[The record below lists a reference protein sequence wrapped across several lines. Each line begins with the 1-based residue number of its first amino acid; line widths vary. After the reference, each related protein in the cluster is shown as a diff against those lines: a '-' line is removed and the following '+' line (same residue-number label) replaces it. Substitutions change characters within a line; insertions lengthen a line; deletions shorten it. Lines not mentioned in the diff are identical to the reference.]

1 MIRASEVAEYVYC
14 ARAWWLRRVAG
25 QQPEGQERR
34 TTGSARHA
42 AHGRLVALSGIALWA
57 GLVLL
62 AGGLLSLAVGL

>member
-25 QQPEGQERR
+25 LEPANRERR
-34 TTGSARHA
+34 AMGSARHV
-42 AHGRLVALSGIALWA
+42 AHGRMVALSGLALWA

-62 AGGLLSLAVGL
+62 AGGVLLLVIGL